1 MKIELPTMQ
10 EVPALLNLQRKA
22 FDPLCEELSW
32 KDAPR
37 WNTYKSEEMGTGWN
51 WVYLEK
57 D

>member
-1 MKIELPTMQ
+1 MQ

-22 FDPLCEELSW
+22 FGPLCEELGW
-32 KDAPR
+32 KDVPR
-37 WNTYKSEEMGTGWN
+37 WNTYKSEEVGTGRN